1 MMQRGYTATNHPPP
15 ESHLD
20 GEEVTTMASNAYRVQ
35 RREQRALKDLLRQ
48 EQLLGLQELQRRL
61 ELQERVKQARILAM
75 LRSTRH

>member
-1 MMQRGYTATNHPPP
+1 
-15 ESHLD
+15 
-20 GEEVTTMASNAYRVQ
+20 MASNAYRVQ